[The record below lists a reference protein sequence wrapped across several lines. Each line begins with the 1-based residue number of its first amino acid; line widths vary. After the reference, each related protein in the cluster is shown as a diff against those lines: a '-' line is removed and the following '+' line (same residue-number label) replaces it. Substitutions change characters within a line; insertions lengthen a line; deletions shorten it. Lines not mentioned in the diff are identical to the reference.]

1 MCRPLARMPVYFCAR
16 CCELAAST
24 LYRLASL
31 FSGLLPAL
39 LSPADHSNRIIHN
52 YQTVYEKEPLV
63 YDIGDETLEPW
74 EITVVERHQIR
85 SGSMLVMGSGW
96 GREAIALAR
105 RGLRVVGIDTSL
117 VAVMGAQRRATEAG
131 VPACFHQASFLDL
144 PYKPQ
149 RFDYVLLA
157 SSMYST
163 IPTRSGRQA
172 WLRVLGRQ
180 LKSGGH
186 VILSFALE
194 PYPRTGL
201 RTVRTCL
208 SLAVS
213 KLPGTNHDYQPGDEC
228 LAGHFMHLFLTEDE
242 LRTEL
247 EGAGAVIKELSLAKG
262 YVVLTFGEAADAPS
276 IA

>member
-1 MCRPLARMPVYFCAR
+1 MNLARMPVYLCAR

-24 LYRLASL
+24 LYHLASL

-39 LSPADHSNRIIHN
+39 LAPTELSTRIIRN
-52 YQTVYEKEPLV
+52 YQTVYKKEPLV

-85 SGSMLVMGSGW
+85 SGSVLVMGSGW

-105 RGLRVVGIDTSL
+105 RGLRVVGIDTSF
-117 VAVMGAQRRATEAG
+117 VAVMGAHRRAVEAG
-131 VPACFHQASFLDL
+131 LPACFHQASFLDL
-144 PYKPQ
+144 PYKSQ
-149 RFDYVLLA
+149 RFDYILLA

-172 WLRVLGRQ
+172 WLSALRRQ
-180 LKSGGH
+180 LKTGGH

-194 PYPRTGL
+194 PYPRAGL
-201 RTVRTCL
+201 RTVRTGL
-208 SLAVS
+208 SVAVS

-262 YVVLTFGEAADAPS
+262 YVVLTFTEASHAHP

>member
-1 MCRPLARMPVYFCAR
+1 VRKPLARLPIYVCAR
-16 CCELAAST
+16 GCELAAST
-24 LYRLASL
+24 LYHLASL

-39 LSPADHSNRIIHN
+39 LSPAELSTRIIRN
-52 YQTVYEKEPLV
+52 YQTVYDKEPLV
-63 YDIGDETLEPW
+63 YDIGDESLEPW
-74 EITVVERHQIR
+74 EISVVERHQIR

-105 RGLRVVGIDTSL
+105 RGLTVTGIDTSFT
-117 VAVMGAQRRATEAG
+117 AVKAAQRRAVEAG
-131 VPACFHQASFLDL
+131 LPACFHQASFLEL

-172 WLRVLGRQ
+172 WLRDLRRH
-180 LKSGGH
+180 LKPGGH

-194 PYPRTGL
+194 PYPRAGL
-201 RTVRTCL
+201 RIIRMGL

-228 LAGHFMHLFLTEDE
+228 LAGHFMHLFQSEDE
-242 LRTEL
+242 LRTEMT
-247 EGAGAVIKELSLAKG
+247 EAGAMIKDMGMARG
-262 YVVLTFGEAADAPS
+262 YAVLLFDEAADTPS
-276 IA
+276 VA

>member
-1 MCRPLARMPVYFCAR
+1 MHLARLPVYLCAR
-16 CCELAAST
+16 CCELLAST
-24 LYRLASL
+24 LYHLASL

-39 LSPADHSNRIIHN
+39 LSPAELSTRIIQN

-74 EITVVERHQIR
+74 EITVVERHQIQ

-105 RGLRVVGIDTSL
+105 RGLTVVGIDTSL
-117 VAVMGAQRRATEAG
+117 VAIKAAQRRAIEAS
-131 VPACFHQASFLDL
+131 VPARFHQASFLAP
-144 PYKPQ
+144 PYMPQ
-149 RFDYVLLA
+149 CFDYILLA

-172 WLRVLGRQ
+172 WLRALRRQ
-180 LKSGGH
+180 LKPGGH

-194 PYPRTGL
+194 SYPRTGL
-201 RTVRTCL
+201 KTVRTGL

-228 LAGHFMHLFLTEDE
+228 LAGHFMHLFQTEEE

-247 EGAGAVIKELSLAKG
+247 AGAGAVIKELRLAKG
-262 YVVLTFGEAADAPS
+262 YAVLTFA
-276 IA
+276 